1 MTQESS
7 IQPIISAG
15 SIRTQVERALTAV
28 LVSGELGPGEL
39 VSVPSLAVQFGVSA
53 TPVREAMIEMER
65 RGFVEAVRN
74 KGFRV
79 TSVSEEDLLHIADVR
94 QMLEPPAMRL
104 LAGHFP
110 EERLA
115 EFEQLAAEIVEG
127 ARTGDLRRYLEMDRN
142 FHLDLTAMLG
152 NPLLVELIGDLLSR
166 TRMLGL
172 HSMVQSDTLM
182 RSAGEH
188 AELLTLLVDGDA
200 NGARELMER
209 HIGHTVG
216 WWAGRPE

>member
-1 MTQESS
+1 
-7 IQPIISAG
+7 
-15 SIRTQVERALTAV
+15 
-28 LVSGELGPGEL
+28 
-39 VSVPSLAVQFGVSA
+39 
-53 TPVREAMIEMER
+53 
-65 RGFVEAVRN
+65 
-74 KGFRV
+74 
-79 TSVSEEDLLHIADVR
+79 
-94 QMLEPPAMRL
+94 
-104 LAGHFP
+104 
-110 EERLA
+110 
-115 EFEQLAAEIVEG
+115 
-127 ARTGDLRRYLEMDRN
+127 MDRK
-142 FHLDLTAMLG
+142 FHLELTAMLG
-152 NPLLVELIGDLLSR
+152 YPQLVELIGDLRAR

>member
-7 IQPIISAG
+7 IRPIISAG
-15 SIRTQVERALTAV
+15 SIRTQVERALTTV

-79 TSVSEEDLLHIADVR
+79 TAVSEEDLLHIADVR
-94 QMLEPPAMRL
+94 QMLEPPAMRS

-110 EERLA
+110 QDRLA

-127 ARTGDLRRYLEMDRN
+127 ARTGDLRRYLEVDRQ
-142 FHLDLTAMLG
+142 FHLELTAMLG
-152 NPLLVELIGDLLSR
+152 NPLLVELIGDLRAR

-200 NGARELMER
+200 NGAHDLMER
-209 HIGHTVG
+209 HIGHAVG